1 MAQSS
6 NHPATRNTWGQS
18 PVITRQTC
26 APANITFLQC
36 TLQTWDAEQQL
47 CQFFVYGR
55 FQTTPCNMLLHNQV
69 LAFISLS
76 WLWKRNMTNIFQQK
90 EQCMLFQSM
99 LQGVHVYTYIHAYI
113 KIISKGERNIQE
125 HEQTVWQK
133 TTADYVQIKPTS
145 CVMPWCSFA
154 FQGIQQ
160 HCKPKFFSLRLL

>member
-90 EQCMLFQSM
+90 EQCISKYASGCACLYIYSCIYKNNLKGGEKYPGTWTNCVTENNCRLCPNKAYLLCNALMLFCFP
-99 LQGVHVYTYIHAYI
+99 G
-113 KIISKGERNIQE
+113 N
-125 HEQTVWQK
+125 
-133 TTADYVQIKPTS
+133 TA
-145 CVMPWCSFA
+145 A
-154 FQGIQQ
+154 
-160 HCKPKFFSLRLL
+160 L